1 METQVPLPGAP
12 LAVQTQPPP
21 PQPPLPSGKQL
32 TLRFPEQSQ
41 SLVRSMRDFQ
51 QHGHFCDV
59 TFRVQDELFR
69 CHKVVLAARS
79 SLFQSILS
87 DANLQPSEAIQL
99 DLIGANIFSALLS
112 YMYTTEIV
120 FVDNDRDARDL
131 LSAASLLQLHPVV
144 EKLTQF
150 LQDKNAALQA
160 ESRALLAGEG
170 GRQVR
175 PEMVDQAINTDESRL
190 FTAAPP
196 QGDDVHSR
204 MFSEIL
210 SGGTTSKAADSSK
223 EQAGDQPSTSAQQ
236 TDVPEVTPEDVED
249 EGEES
254 DLDAGAIED
263 VSEWEPDSPVA
274 PPTKRRRG
282 RPRKGESRG
291 SARPRKRKRKEKGIP
306 DWNLSKDQQ
315 AWVNQT
321 LEKVEKRQRN
331 CPECGK
337 VFKMPLDMRKHL
349 IQIHSPEPLFCC
361 QYCQMTFRTWMGMS
375 RHEKGH
381 EKEQEG
387 IGEVGVIEG
396 TPVTPQS
403 ERTKHQFTEEQ
414 KQWIR
419 DTLED
424 VGKRQKN
431 CPSCDKVFDTPAAM
445 RKHLLHVHSKEPLFS
460 CNICSAKLR
469 TSSGLRRH
477 SQTHIQNKQH
487 VCPMCGK
494 TFSRRD
500 HLVKHV
506 RVHTGEKPFKCPDC
520 ERRFRTKWEV
530 IQHKRYQ
537 ICNTQGPFI
546 CKHCGMECRGAPS
559 LRLHEA
565 EHNEEKQFQCEVCG
579 KGFALEDNL
588 KRHLTEHADI
598 PSVRDTLSFKC
609 SLCRFV
615 TTSKQNLKHHELRHK
630 GERAFLCDFCGQSFL
645 TGTKLKRH
653 KYIHKSEMERPHH
666 CQLCGKGFIQKNHLK
681 SHMQKRHPEYGG
693 RGPVPFTSPVAAPH
707 PQPTHCTLSA
717 TLTDVLTVDLQQL
730 VSSTHH
736 Q

>member
-1 METQVPLPGAP
+1 METQVPLPGTP
-12 LAVQTQPPP
+12 MAVQTQPPP
-21 PQPPLPSGKQL
+21 PQPSGKQL

-41 SLVRSMRDFQ
+41 SLVRSFRDFQ

-120 FVDNDRDARDL
+120 FTDNDREARDL

-150 LQDKNAALQA
+150 LQDKNAVLQA
-160 ESRALLAGEG
+160 ESRALLAGEN
-170 GRQVR
+170 RPVR
-175 PEMVDQAINTDESRL
+175 PEMVDEGTITDAAITL
-190 FTAAPP
+190 LPAAAQ

-210 SGGTTSKAADSSK
+210 SGGTTSKPAELSKGAEEVDQAAS
-223 EQAGDQPSTSAQQ
+223 QPSTSTQQ
-236 TDVPEVTPEDVED
+236 TDVPPEQPQYAED

-263 VSEWEPDSPVA
+263 VSDWEPDG
-274 PPTKRRRG
+274 PPTPPVGKRRRG
-282 RPRKGESRG
+282 RPRKGEKRA
-291 SARPRKRKRKEKGIP
+291 ARPRKRKRKEKGIP

-321 LEKVEKRQRN
+321 LEKVEKRQKN
-331 CPECGK
+331 CPDCEK
-337 VFKMPLDMRKHL
+337 VFKTPLDMRKHL
-349 IQIHSPEPLFCC
+349 IQVHSPEPLFRC
-361 QYCQMTFRTWMGMS
+361 QYCQMTFRTFLGIS
-375 RHEKGH
+375 RHKKGH
-381 EKEQEG
+381 EKEEECIAAVEG
-387 IGEVGVIEG
+387 APE
-396 TPVTPQS
+396 TPQM

-460 CNICSAKLR
+460 CNICLAKLR

-487 VCPMCGK
+487 ICPMCAK

-506 RVHTGEKPFKCPDC
+506 RVHTGEKPYKCPDC
-520 ERRFRTKWEV
+520 ERRFRTNWEV

-546 CKHCGMECRGAPS
+546 CKHCGLECRGAPS

-579 KGFALEDNL
+579 KGFALEENL

-598 PSVRDTLSFKC
+598 PSVRDTLNYKC

-630 GERAFLCDFCGQSFL
+630 GERSFLCDFCGQSFL

-653 KYIHKSEMERPHH
+653 KYIHMSELERPHH

-681 SHMQKRHPEYGG
+681 IHMQKRHPEYGG
-693 RGPVPFTSPVAAPH
+693 RGPVPFTGQVA
-707 PQPTHCTLSA
+707 PQPQPAACSLAA
-717 TLTDVLTVDLQQL
+717 TFSNVLTVDLQQL